1 MTRAT
6 KAKIRHALI
15 GAAALIA
22 LFILFAALSGC
33 TVGRELDTDAPVIGF
48 RVGDEAIVDAAT
60 GLGGALG
67 GIFGG
72 PAGAAT
78 GASLA
83 GAVAAAFWGVRRGER
98 KGWDE
103 AVETVNGKPALGAGP
118 AAPVAGNVPAS
129 RVGPAST

>member
-1 MTRAT
+1 MTRST
-6 KAKIRHALI
+6 KVKVRHALI

-60 GLGGALG
+60 GLGGVIG

-103 AVETVNGKPALGAGP
+103 AVETVTGKPALGAGGSP
-118 AAPVAGNVPAS
+118 AFTGGGSGSGIGTTA
-129 RVGPAST
+129 